1 MDLEFLVRPIS
12 ESAPCGVDLDGTALL
27 GEFDRLPV
35 FGQMTPRT
43 DDVDWSALR
52 RLATEAISQ
61 SRDIRPL
68 TYLGAAELR
77 LSGLDTFV
85 VTLEAAA
92 HWLAAYWDD
101 VYPRI
106 DEDAILRQNSLYAFA
121 DRMAVIDALRRV
133 PLVSHRQ
140 LGSFSLR
147 DIEIAK
153 GTLQPAEDEQSAP
166 TEAQISSAFSAASVD
181 ELNAIQSLLG
191 RASAAACAIESVMS
205 ERTDGESVPDLGP
218 LTQTIR
224 KAQEFLHPHI
234 EAWQQGLSGGESPD
248 GGQPGLGL
256 AHVGATGPIRTRED
270 AIRALDAV
278 AEFFR
283 RNEPSSPVPLFADR
297 AKRLIKMDFVQLLGE
312 IAPGALPEVRGAA
325 GLRDED

>member
-12 ESAPCGVDLDGTALL
+12 ESAPCGVDLDGAALL
-27 GEFDRLPV
+27 GEFDRFPV
-35 FGQMTPRT
+35 FGQLTPRT

-52 RLATEAISQ
+52 RLAAEAVSQ

-121 DRMAVIDALRRV
+121 DRMAVVDALRRT
-133 PLVSHRQ
+133 PLVNHRQ
-140 LGSFSLR
+140 LGTFSLR

-153 GTLQPAEDEQSAP
+153 GTSQPAEDEQNLP
-166 TEAQISSAFSAASVD
+166 TEAQISSAFAAASVD
-181 ELNAIQSLLG
+181 ELKAIQALIG
-191 RASAAACAIESVMS
+191 RASAAAGSIESVMRD
-205 ERTDGESVPDLGP
+205 RTDGEAVPDLS
-218 LTQTIR
+218 LLIQTLK
-224 KAQEFLHPHI
+224 KAQEALRPHL
-234 EAWQQGLSGGESPD
+234 EARPQHSSGGE
-248 GGQPGLGL
+248 GLGDGECGPGH
-256 AHVGATGPIRTRED
+256 AQAVANGPIRTRED

>member
-1 MDLEFLVRPIS
+1 VDLEFLVRPIS

-27 GEFDRLPV
+27 GEFDRLSV
-35 FGQMTPRT
+35 FGQWTPLT
-43 DDVDWSALR
+43 DEVDWPALR

-106 DEDAILRQNSLYAFA
+106 DEDAILRQNSLCAFA
-121 DRMAVIDALRRV
+121 DPMAVVDALRRT
-133 PLVSHRQ
+133 PLVNHRQ

-147 DIEIAK
+147 DIDIAK
-153 GTLQPAEDEQSAP
+153 GTLQPAEDEQSLP
-166 TEAQISSAFSAASVD
+166 TEAQISSAFAAASAD
-181 ELNAIQSLLG
+181 ELKAIQALIG
-191 RASAAACAIESVMS
+191 RASAAAGSIESVMS
-205 ERTDGESVPDLGP
+205 DRTDGEAVPDLS
-218 LTQTIR
+218 LLIQTLK
-224 KAQEFLHPHI
+224 KAQDELQPHL
-234 EAWQQGLSGGESPD
+234 EAYQQHSSGGE
-248 GGQPGLGL
+248 GLGDGEPGPGQ
-256 AHVGATGPIRTRED
+256 AQAVATGPIRTRED